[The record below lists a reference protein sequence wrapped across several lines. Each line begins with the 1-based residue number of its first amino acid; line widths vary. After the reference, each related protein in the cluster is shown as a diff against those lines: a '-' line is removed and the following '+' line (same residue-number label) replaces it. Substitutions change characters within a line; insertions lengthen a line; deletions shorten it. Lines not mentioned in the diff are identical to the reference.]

1 MDVDSHSPGKPDAK
15 VVIVTNL
22 TRNVVESHLKTIF
35 GFYGHITKI
44 DLPVFAKSGQNRG
57 KAALEFA
64 EPSSAH
70 KAASHMD
77 GGQIDGSILK
87 VELSD

>member
-1 MDVDSHSPGKPDAK
+1 MDVDIHSPADKTDAK

-44 DLPVFAKSGQNRG
+44 DLPIFVKCGFICSCHYQLLTDIQISWAKQRESCFG
-57 KAALEFA
+57 
-64 EPSSAH
+64 
-70 KAASHMD
+70 
-77 GGQIDGSILK
+77 
-87 VELSD
+87 VC

>member
-1 MDVDSHSPGKPDAK
+1 MSRGRSLSPRDATKDADMDVDSHSPGKPDAK

-44 DLPVFAKSGQNRG
+44 DLPVFAKCQY
-57 KAALEFA
+57 
-64 EPSSAH
+64 H
-70 KAASHMD
+70 
-77 GGQIDGSILK
+77 ILAK
-87 VELSD
+87 L